1 MLNDN
6 DKDNTFKEEL
16 EKELETGLANTPDE
30 GQGDDF
36 TVRVRREDYIVKR
49 RFYDKDK
56 ALETAESL
64 RRDRRNLV
72 EDNLE
77 GQALSSSDDDD
88 DDEKVDWD
96 KLVDSGLVFDP
107 PIAEAAEK
115 KPGDEPI
122 GLADDIPRPEVDD
135 KILEKTLLVKRL
147 RPLPIEEPVDEDVSF
162 DGEDDEPVDDPVL
175 QADAASG
182 RKKRRL
188 MPLFLIV
195 VAVASAVVAY
205 NMITRDGGPDHQV
218 QAPTPSR
225 DRMTHPI
232 PVSDPPPV
240 ALPMPAAEPVT
251 APEPSTVSAP
261 PVPAVRPE
269 SVVKPRPAPV
279 ALAPEPEAAPMP
291 ESPSASGPPTAPVT
305 VIDHFTHTV
314 HVSSYRERDR
324 ANHAVA
330 LLRKKGHDA
339 FTGVVRIPGK
349 GDWFRVYVGYLTSL
363 DEAKTLADTIKTQ
376 MREDTVPRK
385 MPWAIQVG
393 DTADLGTLDPLLQAL
408 RAKGYAVNTVP
419 VTRNSDMVR
428 ILTGAFTSENEAA
441 TMVSLLIGDGF
452 SPQVVQR

>member
-1 MLNDN
+1 LNDN

-30 GQGDDF
+30 GRSDDF

-72 EDNLE
+72 EDNIE
-77 GQALSSSDDDD
+77 GQALSSSNDDD

-96 KLVDSGLVFDP
+96 KLVDAGLVFDP

-115 KPGDEPI
+115 KPGEEPV
-122 GLADDIPRPEVDD
+122 GLADDTPRPEVDD
-135 KILEKTLLVKRL
+135 KILEKTLLVKRP
-147 RPLPIEEPVDEDVSF
+147 RPQVIEETIEEDVDF
-162 DGEDDEPVDDPVL
+162 DGEDDEAVDGSVP
-175 QADAASG
+175 QADGSTE

-188 MPLFLIV
+188 MPLLLIV
-195 VAVASAVVAY
+195 AAVAAAVVSY
-205 NMITRDGGPDHQV
+205 TIMTRDGEPEHRAQAPVPSREPVV
-218 QAPTPSR
+218 QAIPAADPS
-225 DRMTHPI
+225 
-232 PVSDPPPV
+232 PV
-240 ALPMPAAEPVT
+240 AESMPAPEPVTPVEPIAVSAPPEPAPRPENAVKPLPDPAAVVPAPAAEPV
-251 APEPSTVSAP
+251 
-261 PVPAVRPE
+261 
-269 SVVKPRPAPV
+269 
-279 ALAPEPEAAPMP
+279 P
-291 ESPSASGPPTAPVT
+291 ESPLASEPPQAPVT

-314 HVSSYRERDR
+314 HVSSYRDRDR
-324 ANHAVA
+324 ANHAVS

-363 DEAKTLADTIKTQ
+363 DEAKALADTIKNQ

-393 DTADLGTLDPLLQAL
+393 DTASLGTIDPMLQAL
-408 RAKGYAVNTVP
+408 RARGYAVNTVP
-419 VTRNSDMVR
+419 VARNSDMVR
-428 ILTGAFTSENEAA
+428 ILTGAFASENEAA
-441 TMVSLLIGDGF
+441 TMVSLLTGDGF
-452 SPQVVQR
+452 SARVVQR